1 MNELHHQL
9 ESAVLRRNPGYAQ
22 ALQPPL
28 AAEHVR
34 QELKRLGLKE
44 NVDPI
49 VQWYAWHNGTRFARE
64 CDASRLGIA
73 PPVVSA
79 PDAKNLAFLES
90 LGHKITVPQ
99 KIYDPVAFHDFEGG
113 VRSVKLWKKFARTN
127 PACAALAG
135 RFFPILARTK
145 AGEDVA
151 IDVSADGHGR
161 VVTIAADRQ
170 VREAYPSFE
179 AFLRD
184 LIRAN
189 ETDELLACIKTPG
202 PVLALEPLAPPTA
215 TKARARAGAATLP
228 ATGKTPIV
236 RTDFSDD
243 AAWDALWAELST
255 PADELA
261 ADLEFVSDRAFAGV
275 TPETFRSFLP
285 PDGEISHGFL
295 VDRAALTQPDHPV
308 LAVDLSKRKPRTFR
322 VAAAALAEVDGNLS
336 LGNMGF
342 AEFLTAL
349 DPDGVFR
356 GSAPPA
362 E

>member
-1 MNELHHQL
+1 MNELLHQL
-9 ESAVLRRNPGYAQ
+9 KAAILRRNPGYAQ

-28 AAEHVR
+28 APERVR
-34 QELKRLGLKE
+34 QELKRIGLKE
-44 NVDPI
+44 NVAP
-49 VQWYAWHNGTRFARE
+49 VVEWYAWHNGTRFARE
-64 CDASRLGIA
+64 CEASRLGIA

-79 PDAKNLAFLES
+79 PNATNIAFLES

-99 KIYDPVAFHDFEGG
+99 KIYDPIAFHDFEGG

-135 RFFPILARTK
+135 RFFPILARTR
-145 AGEDVA
+145 AGADVA
-151 IDVSADGHGR
+151 VDVSADGHGR
-161 VVTIAADRQ
+161 VVTVAADRQ
-170 VREAYPSFE
+170 VREAYTSFE
-179 AFLRD
+179 EFLRD

-189 ETDELLACIKTPG
+189 EADGLLTCITTPG
-202 PVLALEPLAPPTA
+202 PVLALEPLAQPKA
-215 TKARARAGAATLP
+215 TKPRTRAGAVTLP

-243 AAWDALWAELST
+243 AAWDALRAELSN
-255 PADELA
+255 PADEMA

-285 PDGEISHGFL
+285 PDGEVSHGFL
-295 VDRAALTQPDHPV
+295 VDRAALTQPGRPV
-308 LAVDLSKRKPRTFR
+308 LAVDLSRRTPSTFR

-336 LGNMGF
+336 LGNLAF

-349 DPDGVFR
+349 GPDGVFR